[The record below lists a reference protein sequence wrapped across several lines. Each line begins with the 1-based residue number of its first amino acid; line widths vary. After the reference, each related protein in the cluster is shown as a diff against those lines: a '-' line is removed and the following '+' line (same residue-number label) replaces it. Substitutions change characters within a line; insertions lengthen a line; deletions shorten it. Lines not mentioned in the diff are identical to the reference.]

1 MDIADATTFNLRKE
15 RKKRKECKKQGNK
28 GDKKGAVFLVS
39 AFWKVEGVVGGR
51 VKKRRKDGRKGEVGK
66 EIVG

>member
-15 RKKRKECKKQGNK
+15 RKKRKKRKKQGNK

-39 AFWKVEGVVGGR
+39 AVRRREGVVGGR
-51 VKKRRKDGRKGEVGK
+51 VKKRRKDGRKGEVGR
-66 EIVG
+66 